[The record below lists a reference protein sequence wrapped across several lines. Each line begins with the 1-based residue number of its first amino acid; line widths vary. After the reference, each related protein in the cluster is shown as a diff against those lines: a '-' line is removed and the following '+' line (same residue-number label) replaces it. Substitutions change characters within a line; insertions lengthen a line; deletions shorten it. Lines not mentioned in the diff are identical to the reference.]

1 MLEQTENRSE
11 TPEQVCHRWARHL
24 GGPVMLTDVGAQR
37 NDNDNR
43 KGSRKLEEEKSLGM
57 RGVDKAPGKI
67 PDAAVHVTQMA
78 DQTEKRG

>member
-1 MLEQTENRSE
+1 MF
-11 TPEQVCHRWARHL
+11 
-24 GGPVMLTDVGAQR
+24 TDVVTQR

-43 KGSRKLEEEKSLGM
+43 KDSRKLEEEKSLGM

-78 DQTEKRG
+78 DRTEKGG